1 MTRPPFTPELLAR
14 VFRNIR
20 AIVTVLVIPPAIALA
35 LPEVLHMVPEPVY
48 RAEAR
53 LTIQLG
59 ENAQGASP
67 SKIDMPSEID
77 RLRSSAGARVVLS
90 RLGIPAVLPDIA
102 SSDPSAEEKAIVAF
116 GERLDVQP
124 AGPGNAVHISFE
136 AENSDIA
143 IKALETL
150 IADFEA
156 GHAAPAAA
164 DPAGT
169 DETAPIER
177 EIAEKQ
183 KQLQDLTAQRDA
195 DDGTASSSQRAALNK
210 RRDEANADLQ
220 DAEGKRDVLQ
230 KKIDTLKQTRAE
242 TPKFQTLKDDDVEP
256 VTPPPSPT
264 LTRLMALR
272 REELQLLQKYPP
284 TSPEV
289 QKLHAEIS
297 VAEKVTAM
305 ELAEAQALS
314 EKTRTVPN
322 PKLAEF
328 DLQIGSAEADLA
340 ALVSRIDGDRKKIAD
355 LDSQL
360 DKLQGAE
367 RQSGAL
373 QQRID
378 EANAELQALRVK
390 LDMAKASGT
399 VVSGAPQAIISVT
412 EAPHLVSQPSLPQAI
427 LSELAV
433 PDRAFLL
440 RVGLGIGAALALFI
454 ILVSLLSRR
463 TILTAEGAERILEM
477 PVVAAIPRLKRMHQ
491 AGKTA
496 RSPRHFYDDPPL
508 SR

>member
-1 MTRPPFTPELLAR
+1 
-14 VFRNIR
+14 
-20 AIVTVLVIPPAIALA
+20 
-35 LPEVLHMVPEPVY
+35 
-48 RAEAR
+48 
-53 LTIQLG
+53 
-59 ENAQGASP
+59 
-67 SKIDMPSEID
+67 
-77 RLRSSAGARVVLS
+77 
-90 RLGIPAVLPDIA
+90 
-102 SSDPSAEEKAIVAF
+102 
-116 GERLDVQP
+116 
-124 AGPGNAVHISFE
+124 
-136 AENSDIA
+136 
-143 IKALETL
+143 
-150 IADFEA
+150 
-156 GHAAPAAA
+156 
-164 DPAGT
+164 
-169 DETAPIER
+169 
-177 EIAEKQ
+177 
-183 KQLQDLTAQRDA
+183 
-195 DDGTASSSQRAALNK
+195 
-210 RRDEANADLQ
+210 
-220 DAEGKRDVLQ
+220 
-230 KKIDTLKQTRAE
+230 
-242 TPKFQTLKDDDVEP
+242 
-256 VTPPPSPT
+256 
-264 LTRLMALR
+264 MALR